1 MISNHVSLIT
11 SHESSSSA
19 AQRKITYGISKSI
32 HSFSNTR
39 ITCCSSGQTVSS
51 LICACIATLSYTTA
65 TGALWFHFGVCNLGF
80 CFCPFS
86 APVEC
91 ESEIGFLLSTAISN
105 LSRGCS
111 LSSSTPARRSTTLF
125 LVFREFEPI
134 GNILLKKKKNEFAL
148 SWNHLQTPRVHKKE
162 VTVLAKI
169 PPPWLC
175 VVCDVLFPSCN
186 NMYYIIPLFPATFY
200 IRRQLVD
207 EFALD
212 RFRNY

>member
-134 GNILLKKKKNEFAL
+134 DNILLKKKMNLLFHEIISRL
-148 SWNHLQTPRVHKKE
+148 H
-162 VTVLAKI
+162 
-169 PPPWLC
+169 
-175 VVCDVLFPSCN
+175 VC
-186 NMYYIIPLFPATFY
+186 
-200 IRRQLVD
+200 IRRKSQ
-207 EFALD
+207 FSPK
-212 RFRNY
+212 FRRHDYVWCAMYSSHPVTTCTTLSHCFQQHFTSGDN